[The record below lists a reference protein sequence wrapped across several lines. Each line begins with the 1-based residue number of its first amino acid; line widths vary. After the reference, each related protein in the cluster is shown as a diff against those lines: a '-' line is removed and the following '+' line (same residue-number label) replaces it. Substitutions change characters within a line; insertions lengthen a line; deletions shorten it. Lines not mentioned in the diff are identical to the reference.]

1 MLVVPTQP
9 DRVNG
14 STTAP
19 AAAVNATATQ
29 HSLSGVMLHEARR
42 QLGGRARSTG
52 PPFVASDGPH
62 DLYADGITWRFLHD
76 RRVAVPM
83 ARPPAVAAPGSM
95 VRGRIRRVPRAM
107 PGCPWHA
114 SPGTG
119 GYRLPLV
126 GDPAM
131 GDVPGPSLG
140 GSRHPILVIFRPS
153 SGFRGRH
160 AALRSVPSSRGSA
173 LVPTW

>member
-1 MLVVPTQP
+1 MPTQP

-83 ARPPAVAAPGSM
+83 ARPPAVAAPGFHGPRKDPARAAGDAGVS
-95 VRGRIRRVPRAM
+95 VACVARHRWRPTSARGR
-107 PGCPWHA
+107 PGN
-114 SPGTG
+114 G
-119 GYRLPLV
+119 
-126 GDPAM
+126 
-131 GDVPGPSLG
+131 
-140 GSRHPILVIFRPS
+140 
-153 SGFRGRH
+153 
-160 AALRSVPSSRGSA
+160 
-173 LVPTW
+173 